1 MDVVIIYEQC
11 VYSTCDVRINA
22 SCYFCDLFLLM
33 GEGYAPR
40 HPEVSF
46 LFLVGVGVGRGE
58 GFCVWY
64 GAGAGA
70 GQLER
75 FRWNLA
81 GLLAVS
87 NNDH

>member
-1 MDVVIIYEQC
+1 M
-11 VYSTCDVRINA
+11 YSTCDVRINA

-46 LFLVGVGVGRGE
+46 FVSCGCGCGTGRRILCLVWTGN
-58 GFCVWY
+58 
-64 GAGAGA
+64 GAGAEP